1 MECICNNLKRIML
14 ILFVAIIIMSL
25 IFAFSYGEDYILA
38 LMCGALLCVVLII
51 GMPYLSKII
60 LRIGAVN
67 CFLLLSII
75 CLLVKCIWIY
85 YVRVEPAV
93 DYATFYYYAESLSE
107 NEVAASRYVALFPHI
122 FGYSYFLSIF
132 IKVFGAGYNL
142 APILNVIMSVLSGMM
157 LFRISYRLINL
168 QAAVSIYLLWSFC
181 PSQTMYNSLALSEP
195 LYTMMIIAFILILTE
210 INAYKGEVTIKTV
223 GKMSFIG
230 LMAGILLRS
239 INCCRPIA
247 AIFLIAVAIWLVVLR
262 TKELINEKF
271 SKVWISFLIPLLCVY
286 IVTGFLWNEYISMRL
301 GEEPATIPG
310 YNILVGFNSDSLGK
324 WNQEDSDLLFY
335 YSDQPNATARWA
347 QEQMFKEARKR
358 IFSGQINFSY
368 LMKEKV
374 KTFLGSDDACVGY
387 NSQVLTHIREL
398 GLLSNSYYYAIMILS
413 LLSIMLLWKKSGRTV
428 AMMFPLYII
437 GLTLA
442 QMLVEVAPRYHYS
455 IIPVILLLGQYTLIR
470 DHKKVDY

>member
-1 MECICNNLKRIML
+1 
-14 ILFVAIIIMSL
+14 
-25 IFAFSYGEDYILA
+25 
-38 LMCGALLCVVLII
+38 
-51 GMPYLSKII
+51 
-60 LRIGAVN
+60 
-67 CFLLLSII
+67 
-75 CLLVKCIWIY
+75 
-85 YVRVEPAV
+85 
-93 DYATFYYYAESLSE
+93 
-107 NEVAASRYVALFPHI
+107 
-122 FGYSYFLSIF
+122 
-132 IKVFGAGYNL
+132 
-142 APILNVIMSVLSGMM
+142 
-157 LFRISYRLINL
+157 
-168 QAAVSIYLLWSFC
+168 
-181 PSQTMYNSLALSEP
+181 
-195 LYTMMIIAFILILTE
+195 
-210 INAYKGEVTIKTV
+210 
-223 GKMSFIG
+223 
-230 LMAGILLRS
+230 MAGILLRS